1 MAKKI
6 TTAPD
11 IVPEGKG
18 PKKGKKGPKSKKK
31 LIIIVVLVLVL
42 GGAGYKFTLGK
53 GGATVKPPLVAG
65 KVVPLE
71 AINLNLAGGHYLKL
85 GLALQAT
92 TLATEDPDGSKALD
106 IAIDLLSNRSLTD
119 LDTTAARDRYKKE
132 LVTKVNK
139 AYEDEVMDVYFTE
152 FVTQ

>member
-1 MAKKI
+1 MAKKN

-11 IVPEGKG
+11 IVPEGDA
-18 PKKGKKGPKSKKK
+18 PKKSKKK

-42 GGAGYKFTLGK
+42 GGVGYKFTLGK
-53 GGATVKPPLVAG
+53 GAAPAKPALVAG
-65 KVVPLE
+65 AVVPLE
-71 AINLNLAGGHYLKL
+71 SINLNLAGGHYLKL

-92 TLATEDPDGSKALD
+92 TLATEDPDGSQALD

-119 LDTTAARDRYKKE
+119 LATTAARDRYKKE
-132 LVTKVNK
+132 LVSKVNK

>member
-1 MAKKI
+1 MAKKSK
-6 TTAPD
+6 TATD
-11 IVPEGKG
+11 IVPEGEE
-18 PKKGKKGPKSKKK
+18 PKKGKKK

-42 GGAGYKFTLGK
+42 GGVGYKFTLGK
-53 GGATVKPPLVAG
+53 SGTPVKPPLVAG

-71 AINLNLAGGHYLKL
+71 SINLNLAGGHYLKL

-92 TLATEDPDGSKALD
+92 TLAVEDPDGSKALD

-119 LDTTAARDRYKKE
+119 LATTPARNKLQQE
-132 LVTKVNK
+132 LVTKVNE

>member
-1 MAKKI
+1 MAKKGK
-6 TTAPD
+6 TAPD
-11 IVPEGKG
+11 IVPEGDA
-18 PKKGKKGPKSKKK
+18 PKKSKKK
-31 LIIIVVLVLVL
+31 LIIIVVLVLLL
-42 GGAGYKFTLGK
+42 GGIGYKFTLGK
-53 GGATVKPPLVAG
+53 GAAPAKPAMVAG

-71 AINLNLAGGHYLKL
+71 SINLNLAGGHYLKL

-92 TLATEDPDGSKALD
+92 TLATESPDGSKALD
-106 IAIDLLSNRSLTD
+106 IAIDLLSNRSLAELATTD
-119 LDTTAARDRYKKE
+119 ERNKLQKE